1 MKTLKKDGA
10 FKRVSD
16 SKKVDIDK
24 ITVLLKEGW
33 NYCSKSD
40 WRESNKKESNK
51 ESDKESNKD
60 KKKKSKKDK

>member
-24 ITVLLKEGW
+24 IRVLLKEGW

-51 ESDKESNKD
+51 D
-60 KKKKSKKDK
+60 KKDKSKKDK